1 MSLIT
6 LFLRSSV
13 ALVAILCLT
22 FTFSACSNTRQTG
35 MEDANISQAGNV
47 EPPGQ
52 GLMRNQPEDEVAVED
67 CDEDT
72 PNPLG
77 PTASEP
83 LRFSSGPFE
92 GEPMPTYIKGS
103 YTFATISKFYDIPLN
118 TLAQAFMVPLDRA
131 ETLQSGDL
139 KILYQEL
146 LSMGK
151 ELGNSSVV
159 MFVSLYKGIPYEPH
173 EPTFLLE
180 PAVQILESSGM
191 LDLLSPEELQYV
203 REHTILPDEISN
215 VRWDMISDEPQSY
228 EDRSPPQIN
237 ANTTFQQLIDAGI
250 PENVILEVIGATAM
264 PALDTVLR
272 DYCVLNKI
280 QFSHVRE
287 ELIFYFNQ

>member
-1 MSLIT
+1 MSFIT
-6 LFLRSSV
+6 SLLRSGV
-13 ALVAILCLT
+13 ALVAILCLA
-22 FTFSACSNTRQTG
+22 FTFSACSSSQPA
-35 MEDANISQAGNV
+35 MEDASISQAGNA

-52 GLMRNQPEDEVAVED
+52 GLMRNQPEDEVATED
-67 CDEDT
+67 CDEDPST
-72 PNPLG
+72 SQG
-77 PTASEP
+77 TTASEP
-83 LRFSSGPFE
+83 LRYTTGPFE
-92 GEPMPTYIKGS
+92 GQPMPTYIKGS
-103 YTFATISKFYDIPLN
+103 YTFANISNFYGIPLN
-118 TLAQAFMVPLDRA
+118 TLAEAFMVPLERA

-228 EDRSPPQIN
+228 GDRSPPLIN

-250 PENVILEVIGATAM
+250 PEDVILEVIGATTM
-264 PALDTVLR
+264 PALDTVVR